1 MSVTPQDA
9 VRSAEEHVRGGRT
22 QEESV
27 RDYLAFVAHLRPA
40 YDSPGS
46 AAEEVEI
53 HRLATRAQT
62 LHPAMSFAEL
72 AREARDTVLWWRW
85 PIDKQVGAWLKGR
98 WPFDGERNPS
108 NQGHGA

>member
-46 AAEEVEI
+46 AAEEIEI
-53 HRLATRAQT
+53 ARLARRAKE
-62 LHPAMSFAEL
+62 LHPAMLSEEL
-72 AREARDTVLWWRW
+72 ELEARDTMLWWRW
-85 PIDKQVGAWLKGR
+85 PLDKQVAAWRKGKR
-98 WPFDGERNPS
+98 PFEDKT
-108 NQGHGA
+108 

>member
-40 YDSPGS
+40 YDSPGTPG
-46 AAEEVEI
+46 EELEI
-53 HRLATRAQT
+53 ARVARKAQE

-72 AREARDTVLWWRW
+72 EYEARDTALWWRW
-85 PIDKQVGAWLKGR
+85 PVEKQTAAWLKGK
-98 WPFDGERNPS
+98 WPFNGERNPS